1 MELLDPVLEN
11 PTFILGQQLCGLFLF
26 VFWLAL
32 VFWTWRDATK
42 RGAMA
47 WFWSLVV
54 LIFNIAGW
62 AIYMV
67 VRPPEYVDDVRE
79 RQLEIK
85 SREAALS
92 RDSGRC
98 PSCFRPVEPDYLV
111 CPNCMRTLR
120 KECIECERA
129 LDMKWSI
136 CPYCKTRQGPQ
147 QAEGAG
153 AAGRTA
159 PRGAA
164 STRSA
169 PSGTRGASAKSEGT
183 A

>member
-1 MELLDPVLEN
+1 MEGLLDPILQD
-11 PTFILGQQLCGLFLF
+11 PRLILGQQLCGLFLF

-47 WFWSLVV
+47 WFWALVV
-54 LIFNIAGW
+54 LIFSIAGW

-67 VRPPEYVDDVRE
+67 VRPPEYLEDVRE

-85 SREAALS
+85 AREAALS

-120 KECIECERA
+120 KECVECGRA
-129 LDMKWSI
+129 LDMKWSV
-136 CPYCKTRQGPQ
+136 CPYCKTRQAPQ
-147 QAEGAG
+147 GA
-153 AAGRTA
+153 
-159 PRGAA
+159 
-164 STRSA
+164 
-169 PSGTRGASAKSEGT
+169 EGT
-183 A
+183 APARGRAQRGAPAPRASAQKPKTADGESTA